1 MKIANRSIPDHQKR
15 NKVIRK
21 TENTRKEQNTLENVI
36 NKTARKLVPTSAST
50 AALDTEEVSQRPI
63 MSTKDEKPIS
73 AERILRVTDD
83 GESPTNHPTVKK
95 LPQNNE
101 TNMVTARK
109 LRELQK
115 KKDEGAAEAAKAA
128 EGAQGGNSTTA
139 EMTDAAIDMKMSTQE
154 DSIFY
159 LR

>member
-21 TENTRKEQNTLENVI
+21 TENTRKVQNTLENVI
-36 NKTARKLVPTSAST
+36 NKTARKLVSTSAAS

-63 MSTKDEKPIS
+63 MPTKDKKPIS
-73 AERILRVTDD
+73 AARILRVTYD
-83 GESPTNHPTVKK
+83 GESPTNHSTAKK
-95 LPQNNE
+95 LPQHNE

-115 KKDEGAAEAAKAA
+115 KIDEDAAEAAEAA
-128 EGAQGGNSTTA
+128 EGHKEGTPP
-139 EMTDAAIDMKMSTQE
+139 
-154 DSIFY
+154 
-159 LR
+159 LRK